1 MQLNIEKHDFQKLEG
16 IASIKNHLE
25 KLKDVE
31 VNQSQAKGTIEV
43 NVSYQDI
50 EGMECFKVLEFF
62 FDLDLEGLKIL
73 EVTVARVHLFV
84 VEGQGLDV
92 TYELVINYQVVEE
105 QAKEIEL
112 IKEDDIIV
120 KTDENIKEPTIE
132 QIKEDMK
139 EYYEDKL
146 ADNLGTKENRVL
158 VTQSNMDPDAFL
170 NFFDQKQTYYKLK
183 CLYVETE
190 EDLKSISKEYNVK
203 LEKLLA
209 GYDRQTRKVLFSLE

>member
-1 MQLNIEKHDFQKLEG
+1 MHLNIEKHDFQKLEG